1 MDTAQLKHKIIERIL
16 EIEDVN
22 VLESLNKILTS
33 SNKNIIDIAAVICEK
48 IQNEDISEVDNY
60 SDYIKEWVKNM

>member
-22 VLESLNKILTS
+22 VLESLNEILNS
-33 SNKNIIDIAAVICEK
+33 SNKNIIDAAAVIYEK
-48 IQNEDISEVDNY
+48 IQNVDISEADNY